1 MKIGIV
7 GKGGAGKTT
16 TSALLSE
23 AFANEGRRVV
33 AIDTDSN
40 PNLGISLGYT
50 LEETEAVPVLP
61 RAVMVGPKGDV
72 SADELI
78 GEYGRSTPAGVTLL
92 SAIRVSEAGGGCTC
106 GGHATVRSLLGDAL
120 EGHADITLIDM
131 EAGLEH
137 LSRAGGTLAH
147 ADVLLVLM
155 EPTHKGVLT
164 ASRTV
169 PLAAELGIPFTYGL
183 GNKAHLPADREFFER
198 MCEEQGVPLAGVLP
212 YDEELLASERAGVR
226 IAADKAIA
234 VREEIARVV
243 ALLDQL
249 VLAPTG

>member
-16 TSALLSE
+16 TSALLAE
-23 AFANEGRRVV
+23 AFADEGRRVV

-40 PNLGISLGYT
+40 PNLGISLGYS

-61 RAVMVGPKGDV
+61 RAMMVGAAGDV
-72 SADELI
+72 TADELI
-78 GEYGRSTPAGVTLL
+78 EEYGRTTPAGVTLL
-92 SAIRVSEAGGGCTC
+92 SAIRVTEAGGGCTC

-120 EGHADITLIDM
+120 EGHADVTLIDM

-155 EPTHKGVLT
+155 EPTRKGVLT
-164 ASRTV
+164 AARTV

-183 GNKAHLPADREFFER
+183 GNKANLPADRAFFENL
-198 MCEEQGVPLAGVLP
+198 CDDQGVPLAGVIP
-212 YDEELLASERAGVR
+212 FDEDLLACERAGLRLPPGKGLEVR
-226 IAADKAIA
+226 K
-234 VREEIARVV
+234 EIKQVI
-243 ALLDQL
+243 ALLDNL
-249 VLAPTG
+249 VPATAS